1 MAKRYVL
8 YLADADLGAAEVEE
22 LGRILE
28 GRHGRLKVIEVKGN
42 RRAVIIRT
50 TVGAAT
56 EMRERSGSISLREKR
71 VAGVLTSGV
80 IGKLK
85 KRAAES
91 ATTRSGKVP

>member
-8 YLADADLGAAEVEE
+8 YLADADMVEREVEE

-28 GRHGRLKVIEVKGN
+28 NRHGRLKVIAVQGN

-50 TVGAAT
+50 SVEGAT
-56 EMRERSGSISLREKR
+56 EMREMSGKISLGGKQ
-71 VAGVLTSGV
+71 VATVLSSGV

-85 KRAAES
+85 KRATES
-91 ATTRSGKVP
+91 ALTGNGKVP